1 MRVSQTP
8 SDPGTC
14 GWYEILSAPTHFS
27 EVTGSKTVDV
37 AIVGSG
43 FAGLAAAARLQ
54 SIDPSVRVTVVDAVQ
69 PGRGPQG
76 RNSGFMID
84 LPHDL
89 ASGHYAREHEA
100 RERNEID
107 ANRAAIEFTQTL
119 ADKFELPDSVVDACG
134 RINGISGTAGQ
145 KHNARYT
152 AYLDTLGESY
162 QWLNSKEMQQLTG
175 TSFYQGG
182 VFLPG
187 TVMLQPAAYINCL
200 AHRLHQSGIHI
211 HGDSPVLEIAKQG
224 PHWHLTTPHAKVIAG
239 QVILAVNG
247 HVQSFGF
254 FQKHLMHVFT
264 YSAMTEPLTDPQLMQ
279 LKPFGITPADPM
291 GSTIRL
297 ISSAS
302 GNRLL
307 IRNRWTMKSSMQ
319 LSDSELQRAR
329 SSQIKGLKARYPDTK
344 LDIAFQWAGRLCL
357 SSNAVGAQGEVAP
370 GLFSACCQNG
380 LGTAKGTF
388 AGMAAA
394 DLALGHTD
402 TFPVRYYKTQDPI
415 KKAPPRLLQD
425 IGGNLVIRA
434 REWRAQHE
442 I

>member
-1 MRVSQTP
+1 MRASQLP
-8 SDPGTC
+8 SDPGIC
-14 GWYEILSAPTHFS
+14 GWYEILSAPAHFS

-37 AIVGSG
+37 AIVGAG
-43 FAGLAAAARLQ
+43 FAGLAAAARLHA
-54 SIDPSVRVTVVDAVQ
+54 IDPSLRVTVIDAVQ

-89 ASGHYAREHEA
+89 ASGHYVRERKAREL
-100 RERNEID
+100 NEIH

-152 AYLDTLGESY
+152 AHLDTLGESY
-162 QWLNSKEMQQLTG
+162 QWLDSKEMQQLTG

-187 TVMLQPAAYINCL
+187 TVMLQPAGYINCL

-211 HGDSPVLEIAKQG
+211 HGDSPVLDITKHG
-224 PHWHLTTPHAKVIAG
+224 PHWQLITRKAKVNAG

-247 HVQSFGF
+247 HIQSFGF
-254 FQKHLMHVFT
+254 YQKHLMHVFT
-264 YSAMTEPLTDPQLMQ
+264 YSAMTEPVTDPQLMQ

-297 ISSAS
+297 ISSAA

-329 SSQIKGLKARYPDTK
+329 SSQIKGLKERYPGRK
-344 LDIAFQWAGRLCL
+344 LDISFQWAGRLCL
-357 SSNAVGAQGEVAP
+357 SLNAVGAQGEVAT
-370 GLFSACCQNG
+370 GVFSACCQNG

-394 DLALGHTD
+394 DLALGRKD
-402 TFPVRYYKTQDPI
+402 TFPVRYYETQAPL
-415 KKAPPRLLQD
+415 KRVPPRLLQD
-425 IGGNLVIRA
+425 IGGNLVIRS
-434 REWRAQHE
+434 REWRAKRE